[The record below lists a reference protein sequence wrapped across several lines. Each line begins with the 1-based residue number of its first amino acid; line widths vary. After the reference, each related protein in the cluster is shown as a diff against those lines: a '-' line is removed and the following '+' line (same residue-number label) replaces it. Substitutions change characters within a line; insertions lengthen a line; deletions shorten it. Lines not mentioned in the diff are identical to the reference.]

1 LAGSII
7 EVWTWRLD
15 MPGRWKA
22 VLGVGA
28 AIALAGTAVAA
39 INTAPPAQD
48 TAITVYKTPT

>member
-1 LAGSII
+1 M